1 MKQGITIESA
11 IKKAIRFFEV
21 QKAKGELDERAEI
34 RSIYLQEGSGSGR
47 LWTDLSIRIEYAI
60 DGNYETSDKT
70 PYVVNIEYVDEV
82 TPCNVYRCE
91 HYL

>member
-1 MKQGITIESA
+1 MKQGITIEKA
-11 IKKAIRFFEV
+11 IKTAIRFFER
-21 QKAKGELDERAEI
+21 QKERSELDKRAEI
-34 RSIYLQEGSGSGR
+34 RSIYLQEGSGSGN

-60 DGNYETSDKT
+60 DGNYEASDKT
-70 PYVVNIEYVDEV
+70 PYIVNVEYVDEA